1 MHKQR
6 QLEEQWFIE
15 TVAASPTHALAGAKG
30 HREER
35 RCRSQRVNAFGSNQ
49 SQIEAEHS
57 AATPTTFSQTIT
69 FREPDTLQ
77 VVRFPSTLLYPVSLL
92 IGG

>member
-1 MHKQR
+1 MKQR

-35 RCRSQRVNAFGSNQ
+35 RCRRQRVNAFGSNQ
-49 SQIEAEHS
+49 SLIEAEHS
-57 AATPTTFSQTIT
+57 AATFSQTIT

-77 VVRFPSTLLYPVSLL
+77 EVRYPGPLCQLSSQSGTLLR
-92 IGG
+92 